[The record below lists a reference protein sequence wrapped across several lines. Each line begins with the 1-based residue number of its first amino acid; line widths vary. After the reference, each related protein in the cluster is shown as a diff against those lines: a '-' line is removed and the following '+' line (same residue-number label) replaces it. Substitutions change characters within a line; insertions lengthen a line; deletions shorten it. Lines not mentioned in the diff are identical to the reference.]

1 MSDPVTTQYTHT
13 LTVTERLGG
22 EYKCHVDSFNHKTTS
37 FFDLDAIHIEGM
49 YIDLCDN
56 AYVGL
61 LFHSLHTVASPPYEV
76 LAFQEGPTTVHVIWD
91 HPDRLNETIGFQI
104 YYTGPTNGSLASDDI
119 VSNYYIITGLVNGG
133 SYHIS
138 VAGKSLHL
146 ESAQSEAHNNPI
158 GLSKFLVART
168 LTRA

>member
-22 EYKCHVDSFNHKTTS
+22 EYKCHVDSINHKTTS

-61 LFHSLHTVASPPYEV
+61 LFTPSIQLH
-76 LAFQEGPTTVHVIWD
+76 H
-91 HPDRLNETIGFQI
+91 H
-104 YYTGPTNGSLASDDI
+104 
-119 VSNYYIITGLVNGG
+119 
-133 SYHIS
+133 HM
-138 VAGKSLHL
+138 
-146 ESAQSEAHNNPI
+146 
-158 GLSKFLVART
+158 KFLHSKKVLLQSMSFGT
-168 LTRA
+168 TPTH